1 MTEELPEVPG
11 FRYVRPL
18 GKNVHLYRGADGD
31 VAVKLLVDS
40 PRVNE
45 IRTVAEL
52 RHPGIVPVH
61 RAGRTRAGLPY
72 LVMRYFPN
80 GDLAAAAFRG
90 NPHLDQFAFLRPIRI
105 PVNRTKANRPVGEN
119 HKRRAIA
126 SASGCIRLC
135 LPTVGVPLQGGL
147 VACGK
152 RLG

>member
-31 VAVKLLVDS
+31 AAVKLLVDS

-61 RAGRTRAGLPY
+61 RAGRTSAGLPY
-72 LVMRYFPN
+72 LVIRYVQN
-80 GDLAAAAFRG
+80 GDLAAVA
-90 NPHLDQFAFLRPIRI
+90 LL
-105 PVNRTKANRPVGEN
+105 PVG
-119 HKRRAIA
+119 R
-126 SASGCIRLC
+126 
-135 LPTVGVPLQGGL
+135 VGEVGDADGVEVHG
-147 VACGK
+147 VAQ
-152 RLG
+152 